1 MNKKFAD
8 MLKYLR
14 QSRGLSQGE
23 VAKALEIER
32 STYANYEQGRRQ
44 PPQEVEERIADYFNT
59 DLNTLRGI
67 PVPDYSIEDIEFLE
81 VYKNLDEKRK
91 ARLLAY
97 AQGLADAMR
106 GD

>member
-1 MNKKFAD
+1 MIGNILKSLRKKHGYGQDYVAD
-8 MLKYLR
+8 KIN
-14 QSRGLSQGE
+14 
-23 VAKALEIER
+23 VKR

-67 PVPDYSIEDIEFLE
+67 PVPDYSLEDIEFLE